1 MADILTRGITKDGF
15 LKISVVVSTEG
26 CEKARGYHNTS
37 PVATAALGRLMSAG
51 LLMGSELKEE
61 DAKLTIQLKGDGPLG
76 TVLVSANSKGEIKG
90 YVENP
95 YVDLSLKENGKLDVG
110 TAVGAGT
117 LSVIKDIGLKEP
129 YIGQVEIQTGEI
141 GDDIAYYFALS
152 EQVPSLV
159 SLGVLID
166 TDCSVKH
173 SGGFIVQV
181 MPDCDEET
189 LSKLEN
195 SVRDIM
201 SMTEMLSNGMNGEDI
216 IKYVMLGFD
225 VDILES
231 QEVCFNCD
239 CSRDRMFNAIVSLG
253 KAEIQGIIEDMGEA
267 EIVCQFCNTAYKF
280 DKNELLAMCEKA
292 RDTSNK
298 N

>member
-15 LKISVVVSTEG
+15 LKISVVVSTES

-95 YVDLSLKENGKLDVG
+95 YVDLPLKENGKLDVG

-239 CSRDRMFNAIVSLG
+239 CSRDRMEKAIVSLG

-292 RDTSNK
+292 RDTSDK

>member
-1 MADILTRGITKDGF
+1 MADILTRAITKDGF
-15 LKISVVVSTEG
+15 LKISVVVSTEAV
-26 CEKARGYHNTS
+26 EKAREYHNTT
-37 PVATAALGRLMSAG
+37 PVATAALGRLLSAG

-61 DAKLTIQLKGDGPLG
+61 NAKLTIQMKGNGPLG

-95 YVDLSLKENGKLDVG
+95 YVDIPLKENGKLDVG

-152 EQVPSLV
+152 EQVPSFV

-166 TDCSVKH
+166 KDCTVLH
-173 SGGFIVQV
+173 SGGFIIQV
-181 MPDCDEET
+181 MPDCDDET
-189 LSKLEN
+189 ITKLEN

-216 IKYVMLGFD
+216 IKYVMLGFQ

-231 QEVCFNCD
+231 REVGFLCD
-239 CSRDRMFNAIVSLG
+239 CSRDRMERAIVSLG
-253 KAEIQGIIEDMGEA
+253 KAEIEGIIEDMGEA

-280 DKNELLAMCEKA
+280 DKNELEKMYEKA
-292 RDTSNK
+292 RDTSSEK
-298 N
+298 